1 MWEQLKYRDPKEI
14 LIELRKVESSYP
26 LEKLPYNVSTLRT
39 RSLRGHGESRQ
50 CALFCYGMSQAL
62 NITVGY
68 AESEENDY
76 DFIAHLAEQNA
87 FIPIQMKELVPN
99 KINPNA
105 DLQIEVNKLTKY
117 VDSNEL
123 CVAMYINKVVSIEL
137 NKLELPELNIAELWF
152 FGAANPNQKQWTLVG
167 NVLDQ
172 PEVYTFEYPQA

>member
-1 MWEQLKYRDPKEI
+1 MSRLKVWEQLKYRDPKDI

-87 FIPIQMKELVPN
+87 FIPIQMKELVPH

-105 DLQIEVNKLTKY
+105 DLQIEVK
-117 VDSNEL
+117 E
-123 CVAMYINKVVSIEL
+123 
-137 NKLELPELNIAELWF
+137 
-152 FGAANPNQKQWTLVG
+152 
-167 NVLDQ
+167 
-172 PEVYTFEYPQA
+172 